1 LPIYLCINNIKMHT
15 KIVNIWVKIKQ
26 TKTNMQTIKQ
36 AKLIPTRQGVP
47 QWSCHPKMGC
57 AREAS
62 SDDGSASFLGRRQT
76 VARVVLGVARKTGAW
91 LVAETMIEA
100 WWRKRPKWWS
110 RGEKEK
116 LGREMIFSQLRLLIS
131 PPSRHRIHPY
141 L

>member
-1 LPIYLCINNIKMHT
+1 MYKDINQYPMYLYMSNIKMHA
-15 KIVNIWVKIKQ
+15 KVVNIRAKIKQ

-76 VARVVLGVARKTGAW
+76 VAGVILGVAGKTRAW
-91 LVAETMIEA
+91 LVAETTIDA

-116 LGREMIFSQLRLLIS
+116 LGREMIFS
-131 PPSRHRIHPY
+131 
-141 L
+141 